1 MSHGGC
7 VVEPFGRPP
16 INPNTG
22 LPYALTEEQERWD
35 AVKTQELEEEC
46 EICTFPIVTMIF
58 RGTGV
63 CGERCRKKKMG
74 ERDEER
80 PLAP

>member
-1 MSHGGC
+1 M
-7 VVEPFGRPP
+7 VEPFGRPP

-22 LPYALTEEQERWD
+22 LPYALTEEQERID
-35 AVKTQELEEEC
+35 SIKQEEKVELC
-46 EICTFPIVTMIF
+46 EVCTGPVVTMIF